1 MKKITEIPFFGSFLF
16 LFFGLIAGYFID
28 GFRGVWIVALLSV
41 LEISLSIDN
50 AVVNAK
56 ILENWNQKWQRIFLI
71 FGLPIAV
78 FGMRLLFPILI
89 VALATGMGSFAVLD
103 LALENPEGYA
113 HLLEGVHHQVAAF
126 GGMFLLMVFFHFF
139 IDTRKNNHWIEKLEK
154 PLTKLGQIQAVE
166 AALALLILITV
177 SGMLDTKESIE
188 CLTAGLWGLI
198 TYIFS
203 KGIGSILGGSK
214 GENTSP
220 IIRQGIAGFLYL
232 EILDAS
238 FSFDGVLGA
247 FALSNNLFIIAIGLG
262 VGAIFVRSL
271 TITLVEKKTLTTYR
285 YLEHGAFWAIGA
297 LAILMLL
304 GVVQEIPE
312 AVTGLIGAILI
323 GASFFHSLQEKKK
336 FSSVQSKK

>member
-1 MKKITEIPFFGSFLF
+1 MKKIANIPFSGS
-16 LFFGLIAGYFID
+16 LFFLLLAIILGYLLD
-28 GFRGVWIVALLSV
+28 GFRGMWIVALLCV

-56 ILENWNQKWQRIFLI
+56 ILENWNRKWQRIFLV

-78 FGMRLLFPILI
+78 FGMRLLFPVLI
-89 VALATGMGSFAVLD
+89 VAFATGMGSLEVFS
-103 LALENPEGYA
+103 LAMSDPLKYA

-126 GGMFLLMVFFHFF
+126 GGIFLLMVFFHFF
-139 IDTRKNNHWIEKLEK
+139 IDTRKNNHWIEKIEK

-166 AALALLILITV
+166 AALALLILFSV
-177 SGMLDTKESIE
+177 SSTLEPQMSYE
-188 CLTAGLWGLI
+188 CLKAGLWGLI

-203 KGIGSILGGSK
+203 KGIGSVLGGGVEDKSA
-214 GENTSP
+214 P

-247 FALSNNLFIIAIGLG
+247 FALSNNIFIIMIGLG
-262 VGAIFVRSL
+262 IGAIFVRSL
-271 TITLVEKKTLTTYR
+271 TIALVEKKTLTTYR

-297 LAILMLL
+297 LALFMLM
-304 GVVQEIPE
+304 GITQEIPE
-312 AVTGLIGAILI
+312 AVTGLVGAVLI
-323 GASFFHSLQEKKK
+323 GTSFFHSLRAKKLSALK
-336 FSSVQSKK
+336 S